1 LTDTTFRYC
10 PTCATPL
17 VERVIDMAPRQV
29 CPQCQFV
36 HYLDPKVVVIVV
48 IHHEGKLL
56 LGKRNHDPGKGLWS
70 FFGGYVDRGEP
81 VEEAAAREVREET
94 GLTVQIG
101 SLIGIYSA
109 CGDPNV
115 LIVYQADLLTI
126 PTETTLLPPSEE
138 ISELA
143 LFPLAE
149 LPALAFSIDARI
161 LRDWRQRNHL

>member
-1 LTDTTFRYC
+1 MTDTTFRYC

-17 VERVIDMAPRQV
+17 VEQVIDMAPRQV

-36 HYLDPKVVVIVV
+36 HFLDPKVVVIVV
-48 IHHEGKLL
+48 IYYEGKLL
-56 LGKRNHDPGKGLWS
+56 LGKRNYDPGKGLWS
-70 FFGGYVDRGEP
+70 FFGGYVDRGEQ
-81 VEEAAAREVREET
+81 VEAAAAREVREET

-101 SLIGIYSA
+101 PLIGVYSA
-109 CGDPNV
+109 TDDPNV

-126 PTETTLLPPSEE
+126 PGETLLPPSEE

-143 LFPLAE
+143 LFPLEE

-161 LRDWRQRNHL
+161 LHDWRQRNHR